1 MKKLAS
7 HALFATILSG
17 FSSVASGELAEYKP
31 VSGISGTLSS
41 VGSDTL
47 GTLMT
52 GWLNS
57 FKRFYPNVNI
67 QIQAA
72 GSSTAPASLTDGMSN
87 LAPMSRA
94 MKDQELEAF
103 EKKFGY
109 KPTRLRI
116 AIDALVLYAHKDNP
130 IKGLNIEQVDAIF
143 STTRNCGASE
153 AITQWKQLGLTGEWA
168 TLPIQLFGRNAVSG
182 SYGYFKEHAL
192 CKGDFRVNVNE
203 QPGSSSVVQSV
214 NNSLNSIGY
223 SSIGY
228 KTAGVKIL
236 PLAWKAGETF
246 VEPTDENILSGHYP
260 LSRYLYL
267 YVNKAPNK
275 PLQPLEAEFI
285 KLLFSKQGQALVKLD
300 GYTLISDKTLLK
312 ELENLQ

>member
-1 MKKLAS
+1 MNKSISPAI
-7 HALFATILSG
+7 FAIVFSSISG
-17 FSSVASGELAEYKP
+17 FASSEPVDYKP
-31 VSGISGTLSS
+31 VSGVSGTLSS

-47 GTLMT
+47 ATLMT
-52 GWLNS
+52 DWLS
-57 FKRFYPNVNI
+57 AFKRYYPNVNI

-72 GSSTAPASLTDGMSN
+72 GSSTAPASLADGMSN

-109 KPTRLRI
+109 PPTRLRV
-116 AIDALVLYAHKDNP
+116 AIDAIVIYTHKDNP
-130 IKGLNIEQVDAIF
+130 IKGLTLEQVDAIF
-143 STTRNCGASE
+143 SATRHCGAKE
-153 AITQWKQLGLTGEWA
+153 AITQWKQVGLTGEWEK
-168 TLPIQLFGRNAVSG
+168 LPIQLFGRNAVSG

-203 QPGSSSVVQSV
+203 QPGSSSVVQAV
-214 NNSLNSIGY
+214 NYSLNSIGY
-223 SSIGY
+223 SGIGY
-228 KTAGVKIL
+228 KTAGVKIV
-236 PLAWKAGETF
+236 PLARKQGEAF
-246 VEPTDENILSGHYP
+246 IEPSDENILSGHYP

-300 GYTLISDKTLLK
+300 GYTLVPENVLSK
-312 ELENLQ
+312 ELEKLQ

>member
-1 MKKLAS
+1 MNKLVP
-7 HALFATILSG
+7 HALLIVILSG
-17 FSSVASGELAEYKP
+17 FSSFASGELLEYKP
-31 VSGISGTLSS
+31 VSGVSGTLSS

-47 GTLMT
+47 ATLMT
-52 GWLNS
+52 GWLTS
-57 FKRFYPNVNI
+57 FKHVYPNVNI

-72 GSSTAPASLTDGMSN
+72 GSSTAPASLADGMSN
-87 LAPMSRA
+87 LAPMSRE
-94 MKDQELEAF
+94 MKDQEIEAF

-109 KPTRLRI
+109 KPTRLRV
-116 AIDALVLYAHKDNP
+116 AIDAVVLYTHKDNP
-130 IKGLNIEQVDAIF
+130 IKGLSLEQVDAIF
-143 STTRNCGASE
+143 SATRQCGAKE
-153 AITQWKQLGLTGEWA
+153 AITQWKQLGLTSEWES
-168 TLPIQLFGRNAVSG
+168 LPIQVFGRNAVSG

-228 KTAGVKIL
+228 KTAGVKTL
-236 PLAWKAGETF
+236 PLARKAGEAF

-285 KLLFSKQGQALVKLD
+285 KLIFSKQGQALVKLD
-300 GYTLISDKTLLK
+300 GYTLISDKVLMK
-312 ELENLQ
+312 ELDKLQ

>member
-7 HALFATILSG
+7 HALLATVLSG
-17 FSSVASGELAEYKP
+17 FSSFASGTLLEYKP

-47 GTLMT
+47 ATLMT
-52 GWLNS
+52 GWLS
-57 FKRFYPNVNI
+57 QFKRSYPNVNI

-116 AIDALVLYAHKDNP
+116 AIDAVVVYTHKDNP
-130 IKGLNIEQVDAIF
+130 IRGLSIEQVDAIF
-143 STTRNCGASE
+143 SATRQCGGKE
-153 AITQWKQLGLTGEWA
+153 AMTQWKQLGLTGAWES
-168 TLPIQLFGRNAVSG
+168 LPIQLFGRNAVSG

-228 KTAGVKIL
+228 KTAGVKML
-236 PLAWKAGETF
+236 PLARKTGEAF
-246 VEPTDENILSGHYP
+246 IEPTDENILSGSYP

-275 PLQPLEAEFI
+275 LLQPLESEFI
-285 KLLFSKQGQALVKLD
+285 KLIFSKQGQALVKLD
-300 GYTLISDKTLLK
+300 GYTLIPDNVLMK
-312 ELENLQ
+312 ELEKLQ

>member
-1 MKKLAS
+1 MNKLISQAVL
-7 HALFATILSG
+7 AAVFSG
-17 FSSVASGELAEYKP
+17 ISSFASGELVDYKP
-31 VSGISGTLSS
+31 MSGVSGTLSS

-47 GTLMT
+47 ATLMT
-52 GWLNS
+52 GWLTS
-57 FKRFYPNVNI
+57 FKRYYPNVNI

-109 KPTRLRI
+109 PPTRLRV
-116 AIDALVLYAHKDNP
+116 AIDAVVIYSHKDNP
-130 IKGLNIEQVDAIF
+130 IQGLTLEQVDSIF
-143 STTRNCGASE
+143 SATRHCGGKE
-153 AITQWKQLGLTGEWA
+153 AITQWKQLGLTGEWEK
-168 TLPIQLFGRNAVSG
+168 LPIQLFGRNAVSG
-182 SYGYFKEHAL
+182 SYGYFKENAL

-214 NNSLNSIGY
+214 NHSLNSLGYSGIGY
-223 SSIGY
+223 R
-228 KTAGVKIL
+228 TAGVKVV
-236 PLAWKAGETF
+236 PLARKQGEAF
-246 VEPTDENILSGHYP
+246 IQPTDENILQGHYP

-300 GYTLISDKTLLK
+300 GYTLIPDNVLLK
-312 ELENLQ
+312 ELEKLQ

>member
-1 MKKLAS
+1 MNKAVLYAT
-7 HALFATILSG
+7 FAVMLG
-17 FSSVASGELAEYKP
+17 GVSSVASAELVDYKP
-31 VSGISGTLSS
+31 VSGVSGTLSS

-47 GTLMT
+47 ATLMT
-52 GWLNS
+52 GWLSS

-116 AIDALVLYAHKDNP
+116 AIDAVVVYTHKDNP
-130 IKGLNIEQVDAIF
+130 IKGLSIEQVDAIF
-143 STTRNCGASE
+143 SATRHCGAAE
-153 AITQWKQLGLTGEWA
+153 AITQWKQLGLTGKWEK
-168 TLPIQLFGRNAVSG
+168 LPIQLFGRNAVSG
-182 SYGYFKEHAL
+182 SYGYFKENAL

-223 SSIGY
+223 SGIGY
-228 KTAGVKIL
+228 KTAGVKVL
-236 PLAWKAGETF
+236 PLARKQGEAF

-300 GYTLISDKTLLK
+300 GYSLISSNILVK
-312 ELENLQ
+312 ELEKLQ

>member
-1 MKKLAS
+1 
-7 HALFATILSG
+7 
-17 FSSVASGELAEYKP
+17 
-31 VSGISGTLSS
+31 
-41 VGSDTL
+41 
-47 GTLMT
+47 
-52 GWLNS
+52 
-57 FKRFYPNVNI
+57 
-67 QIQAA
+67 
-72 GSSTAPASLTDGMSN
+72 
-87 LAPMSRA
+87 
-94 MKDQELEAF
+94 
-103 EKKFGY
+103 
-109 KPTRLRI
+109 
-116 AIDALVLYAHKDNP
+116 
-130 IKGLNIEQVDAIF
+130 
-143 STTRNCGASE
+143 
-153 AITQWKQLGLTGEWA
+153 
-168 TLPIQLFGRNAVSG
+168 
-182 SYGYFKEHAL
+182 
-192 CKGDFRVNVNE
+192 VNE

-236 PLAWKAGETF
+236 PLAWKAGEAF